1 MTPQSDNENRDFNK
15 MKKLSIIA
23 IILASLAIAGEA
35 FIFATRKEKNEE
47 EAIHARAIKAD
58 YRVYAPSIPDTLYF
72 CGERVPLNLW
82 YVREGLDRELVSN
95 MYYQSSTLFAIKRAA
110 RVFPTIERILKEEGV
125 PQDMKYLCVIESN
138 LQNATSPAGAQG
150 YWQFMKATGVKYGLE
165 IGDEID
171 MRNNLEESTH
181 AACRYL
187 KYLKRRLGNWTNAAA
202 AYNCGEGGLEKRLSN
217 QQQKSYYDLLL
228 NKETQRYVY
237 RILALKLIMQH
248 PQDYGY
254 TVRRCDTYPELPY
267 TEVELSGKDVNL
279 VQFAVDNGT
288 SYKML
293 RTMNP
298 WITTDNLKNKAD
310 KTYKVRIPTK
320 KGTEYTTITK
330 GKHDTAVIE
339 CI

>member
-1 MTPQSDNENRDFNK
+1 

-23 IILASLAIAGEA
+23 IILASVAIAGEA
-35 FIFATRKEKNEE
+35 FIFATRKDKNEE
-47 EAIHARAIKAD
+47 ESLHTRAIRAD

-95 MYYQSSTLFAIKRAA
+95 MYYQSSTLFNIKRAT
-110 RVFPTIERILKEEGV
+110 RVFPTIERILREEGV
-125 PQDMKYLCVIESN
+125 PQDMKYLCVIESS
-138 LQNATSPAGAQG
+138 LQNVTSPAGANG
-150 YWQFMKATGVKYGLE
+150 YWQFMKATGQKYGLE
-165 IGDEID
+165 ISDEID
-171 MRNNLEESTH
+171 MRNDLEASTH

-187 KYLKRRLGNWTNAAA
+187 KSLKARFGGWTEAAA
-202 AYNCGEGGLEKRLSN
+202 AYNCGENGLEKRLAN
-217 QQQKSYYDLLL
+217 QQQQSYYELHL

-267 TEVELSGKDVNL
+267 EEVTLSGQNVDL
-279 VQFAVDNGT
+279 VQFAIDNGT
-288 SYKML
+288 TYKML

-298 WITTDNLKNKAD
+298 WITTDNLKNKTG
-310 KTYKVRIPTK
+310 KSYTVRIPTK
-320 KGTEYTTITK
+320 KGTEYSTITK
-330 GKHDTAVIE
+330 GKHDTMVIE
-339 CI
+339 SI

>member
-1 MTPQSDNENRDFNK
+1 

-23 IILASLAIAGEA
+23 IILASVALAGEA
-35 FIFATRKEKNEE
+35 FIFATRKDKDSEE
-47 EAIHARAIKAD
+47 VHTRAIRAD
-58 YRVYAPSIPDTLYF
+58 YRVYAPTIPDTLYF

-95 MYYQSSTLFAIKRAA
+95 MYYQSSTLFNIKRAT

-125 PQDMKYLCVIESN
+125 PMDMKYLCVIESG
-138 LQNATSPAGAQG
+138 LQNVTSPAGAGG
-150 YWQFMKATGVKYGLE
+150 YWQFMKATGTKYGLE
-165 IGDEID
+165 INDEVD
-171 MRNNLEESTH
+171 MRCDLEASTH

-187 KYLKRRLGNWTNAAA
+187 KALKARLGSWTNAAA
-202 AYNCGEGGLEKRLSN
+202 AYNCGENGLEKRLEN
-217 QQQKSYYDLLL
+217 QRQKSYYDLLL
-228 NKETQRYVY
+228 NRETQRYVY

-267 TEVELSGKDVNL
+267 EEVSLGGKEVDL
-279 VQFAVDNGT
+279 VQFAADNGT

-298 WITTDNLKNKAD
+298 WLQTDKLKNKAG

-320 KGTEYTTITK
+320 KGTEMTTITK
-330 GKHDTAVIE
+330 GKHDTSVIE
-339 CI
+339 RI

>member
-1 MTPQSDNENRDFNK
+1 

-23 IILASLAIAGEA
+23 IILASVAIAGEA
-35 FIFATRKEKNEE
+35 FIFATRKEKNDDEILVQ
-47 EAIHARAIKAD
+47 AIRAD
-58 YRVYAPSIPDTLYF
+58 YHVYAPPIPDTLFF

-95 MYYQSSTLFAIKRAA
+95 MYYQSSTLFNIKRSA

-125 PQDMKYLCVIESN
+125 PEDMKYLCVIESG
-138 LQNATSPAGAQG
+138 LQNVTSPAGANG
-150 YWQFMKATGVKYGLE
+150 YWQFMKTTGQKYGLE
-165 IGDEID
+165 ITDEVD
-171 MRNNLEESTH
+171 MRNDLEASTR
-181 AACRYL
+181 AACQYL
-187 KYLKRRLGNWTNAAA
+187 KYLRQRLGNWTNAAA
-202 AYNCGEGGLEKRLSN
+202 AYNCGENGLEKRLGN
-217 QQQKSYYDLLL
+217 QRQDSYYDLLL

-267 TEVELSGKDVNL
+267 EEVTLSGQNVDL
-279 VQFAVDNGT
+279 VKFAVDHGT

-298 WITTDNLKNKAD
+298 WLTTDNLKNKAG
-310 KTYKVRIPTK
+310 KSYRVRIPTK
-320 KGTEYTTITK
+320 KGTEYKTITK
-330 GKHDTAVIE
+330 GKHDTTVIE
-339 CI
+339 SI